1 MKWQNLTNRI
11 YGSIFTLSLI
21 ANLLPI
27 TAASAQKKKGESPL
41 LLKKCWVS
49 ISDEPATNL
58 LASDNDLRVFLT
70 KAGGKVAALDA
81 RSGEPIWQ
89 SDFGGNV
96 ISGLIG
102 DQNNLFFATNPMSV
116 GPSKPASTSLR
127 AISRQTGIVV
137 WTASL
142 PFSEIVHL
150 GESGGNLFAIGAD
163 GLISAVKKT
172 DGTIAWQSRLS
183 KNLATAPWFG
193 AGSIVF
199 PLESG
204 EIEIISPAD
213 GRTSFQVKTDSTLAS
228 LYLAGDTTL
237 FWGDKKGNLT
247 SVDTVTKEI
256 RWKLKNG
263 AQISGITPAGKNILV
278 TSYDNFV
285 YLMSPI
291 DGKIVWKRR
300 LSGRMAAKPLVTPSF
315 AVIMI
320 VGEPG
325 ASFLDIESGKLAN
338 RLLFDADDYIVGSP
352 IAAGGQI
359 VFSKGDGIYS
369 YAPGDCSLK
378 EEKRGE

>member
-11 YGSIFTLSLI
+11 CGSIFTLSLI
-21 ANLLPI
+21 ANLIPV
-27 TAASAQKKKGESPL
+27 TAASAQEKKEDSPL

-49 ISDEPATNL
+49 ISDEAATNL
-58 LASDNDLRVFLT
+58 LASDNDFRVFLT
-70 KAGGKVAALDA
+70 RAGGKVDALDA
-81 RSGEPIWQ
+81 KSGKPIWQ

-96 ISGLIG
+96 VSGLIG
-102 DQNNLFFATNPMSV
+102 DQNNIFFATNPVSV
-116 GPSKPASTSLR
+116 GPSKPTSTSLR
-127 AISRQTGIVV
+127 AISRQTGIIV

-142 PFSEIVHL
+142 PFSEIIHL

-163 GLISAVKKT
+163 GLISAVRKT
-172 DGTIAWQSRLS
+172 DGNIAWQSRLN

-199 PLESG
+199 LLESG

-213 GRTSFQVKTDSTLAS
+213 GRTSFQMKTESALAS
-228 LYLAGDTTL
+228 IYLAEDNTL
-237 FWGDKKGNLT
+237 FWGDKKGNIAA
-247 SVDTVTKEI
+247 VDVATKEI

-285 YLMSPI
+285 YLMSPT
-291 DGKIVWKRR
+291 DGKILWKRR
-300 LSGRMAAKPLVTPSF
+300 LSGRMAAKPLVTPTV

-338 RLLFDADDYIVGSP
+338 RLVFDTDDYIVGSP
-352 IAAGGQI
+352 IVAGGQI

-369 YAPGDCSLK
+369 YSPGDCGLK
-378 EEKRGE
+378 EEKRGD